1 MYDSGIAHEKVI
13 YDYVEPNGIIKLYET
28 HGKELFVVM
37 VYANLSKLVDNI
49 DTSKTPNPK
58 YVFVQF
64 TDKYIATDD
73 KGIDVVQ
80 KSQFKEKLL
89 STLKYKF
96 TSEDELCNLV
106 DKVFGDLGITDNEVH
121 NIKFRDDIRCDYLL
135 DTSHK
140 TPNELKDELL
150 EIIQ

>member
-1 MYDSGIAHEKVI
+1 MGYVHVKGDDCEKQAHFESIAGMENRYYSKDENKQLYFDAVYKKMYDSGIAHEKVI

-80 KSQFKEKLL
+80 KSQF
-89 STLKYKF
+89 TPLK
-96 TSEDELCNLV
+96 
-106 DKVFGDLGITDNEVH
+106 I
-121 NIKFRDDIRCDYLL
+121 
-135 DTSHK
+135 
-140 TPNELKDELL
+140 
-150 EIIQ
+150 